1 MTNSERTEFHIQTVL
16 HGLQALMLIVGVAT
30 VFMAVG
36 RKDQQIESTE
46 SNLNQLQT
54 IVQDLVKAQVEGVT
68 KDSEH
73 DRVLVE
79 LKQRIYRLE
88 TNSD

>member
-54 IVQDLVKAQVEGVT
+54 IVQDLVKAQVEAMT

-88 TNSD
+88 TNGD

>member
-1 MTNSERTEFHIQTVL
+1 MTNGERTEFHVQTVL
-16 HGLQALMLIVGVAT
+16 HGLQVVMLIIGVAT
-30 VFMAVG
+30 VFMAIG
-36 RKDQQIESTE
+36 RKDHQIETTE
-46 SNLNQLQT
+46 SNLNQLHT

-73 DRVLVE
+73 DRVLQE

-88 TNSD
+88 QGN

>member
-1 MTNSERTEFHIQTVL
+1 MTNSERTEFHVQTVL
-16 HGLQALMLIVGVAT
+16 HGLQALMLIIGVAT
-30 VFMAVG
+30 VFMAIG
-36 RKDQQIESTE
+36 RKDHQIESTE
-46 SNLNQLQT
+46 SNLNQLGT
-54 IVQDLVKAQVEGVT
+54 IVQDLVKAQVEGMT

>member
-16 HGLQALMLIVGVAT
+16 HGLQALMLVVGVAT

>member
-1 MTNSERTEFHIQTVL
+1 MSMATKTEFHVQTIL
-16 HGLQALMLIVGVAT
+16 HSLQLVMLIVGVAT
-30 VFMAVG
+30 VFMAIG
-36 RKDQQIESTE
+36 RKDQQIEMTE

-73 DRVLVE
+73 DRVLSE

-88 TNSD
+88 QSQ

>member
-54 IVQDLVKAQVEGVT
+54 IVQDLVKAQVEGMT

>member
-1 MTNSERTEFHIQTVL
+1 
-16 HGLQALMLIVGVAT
+16 MLIIGVAT
-30 VFMAVG
+30 VFMTIG
-36 RKDQQIESTE
+36 RKDHQLETTE
-46 SNLNQLQT
+46 SNLSQLQT

-73 DRVLVE
+73 ERVLEE

-88 TNSD
+88 QNK

>member
-16 HGLQALMLIVGVAT
+16 HGLQALMLIIGVAT
-30 VFMAVG
+30 VFMAIG

-54 IVQDLVKAQVEGVT
+54 IVQDLVKAQVEGMT

-88 TNSD
+88 TDND

>member
-1 MTNSERTEFHIQTVL
+1 MTNSERAEFHIQTVL

>member
-16 HGLQALMLIVGVAT
+16 HGLQALMLIIGVAT

-54 IVQDLVKAQVEGVT
+54 IVQDLVKAQVEGMT

-88 TNSD
+88 TDND

>member
-1 MTNSERTEFHIQTVL
+1 MTNSERTEFHVQTVL
-16 HGLQALMLIVGVAT
+16 HGLQALMLVIGVAT
-30 VFMAVG
+30 VFMAIG

-54 IVQDLVKAQVEGVT
+54 IVQDLVKAQVEGMT

>member
-16 HGLQALMLIVGVAT
+16 HGLQAIMLIVGVAT

-54 IVQDLVKAQVEGVT
+54 IVQDLVKAQVEGMT

>member
-16 HGLQALMLIVGVAT
+16 HGLQALMLVIGVAT
-30 VFMAVG
+30 VFMAIG

-54 IVQDLVKAQVEGVT
+54 IVQDLVKAQVEGMT

-88 TNSD
+88 TDND